1 MFLVLRSGATPQS
14 SNPCL
19 SVAIFFCYIL
29 YIYRPFLYNIKMKK
43 CHFLRRFDLIILGLF
58 IVGMLTGLILFY
70 IDLPAF
76 STFIDEDGI
85 VEWLTVIALVGG
97 AVISI
102 KRFFQL
108 RKQKKKLFLTFLLIT
123 ALVLLFGA
131 GEELSWGQRLFNF
144 QSSKFFEEH
153 NTQKEIN
160 IHNLVFGGVK
170 LNKLIFSLFLTVC
183 VILFLFVLPLLY
195 RKSEKIKHV
204 VELCAIPVPRN
215 YQVVSYILLFIV
227 IVIINDLRKW
237 ELLEMGSVLLFLS
250 IIQNPLNKELF
261 RVPGKSKEKNRDGE

>member
-1 MFLVLRSGATPQS
+1 M
-14 SNPCL
+14 
-19 SVAIFFCYIL
+19 
-29 YIYRPFLYNIKMKK
+29 
-43 CHFLRRFDLIILGLF
+43 ILGLF
-58 IVGMLTGLILFY
+58 IVGMLMGIVLFY

-85 VEWLTVIALVGG
+85 AEWLTVIALVGG

-131 GEELSWGQRLFNF
+131 GEELSWGQRLFHF
-144 QSSKFFEEH
+144 QSSTFFKKH

-160 IHNLVFGGVK
+160 IHNLVFGGLK
-170 LNKLIFSLFLTVC
+170 LNKLIFSLLLTVC
-183 VILFLFVLPLLY
+183 TCLFLFVLPILY

-204 VELCAIPVPRN
+204 VELFAIPVSRN
-215 YQVVSYILLFIV
+215 YQIVSYILLFIV
-227 IVIINDLRKW
+227 IGIINDLRKW
-237 ELLEMGSVLLFLS
+237 ELLEMGGSLLFLA

-261 RVPGKSKEKNRDGE
+261 RLHGKPGVKNRDGE